1 MEPTHL
7 NTNLESKIKEDG
19 GLTES
24 VEHQTNIFFW
34 NSDCSKVV
42 SRQNC
47 YQTKCLTVFLWLY
60 FLGSCL
66 AEVSF
71 TSHSF
76 GVYKIL
82 GDGGVLIYLTYP
94 FPQNFRYYHREDI
107 YSGFFY
113 ILIWNYTRVCC
124 AFHASGANKI
134 KCQARIYRTESQFNC
149 FFGCLCFKG
158 SWGCKP
164 QKPENLC
171 AEEQPRRVASHFAEP
186 KTLYKKETH
195 FLLFRYRNKLN
206 PYL

>member
-1 MEPTHL
+1 MFNHIVMIFISISPYFKAIFQDHFLKPTSFLSFIHDLQGHRKPVQKTQFCKCQISHVEPTHL

-34 NSDCSKVV
+34 NSDCSKVE

-82 GDGGVLIYLTYP
+82 GDGGVSIYLTYP

-107 YSGFFY
+107 YSGSFIF
-113 ILIWNYTRVCC
+113 
-124 AFHASGANKI
+124 
-134 KCQARIYRTESQFNC
+134 
-149 FFGCLCFKG
+149 
-158 SWGCKP
+158 
-164 QKPENLC
+164 
-171 AEEQPRRVASHFAEP
+171 
-186 KTLYKKETH
+186 
-195 FLLFRYRNKLN
+195 
-206 PYL
+206 